1 MAKINVPRD
10 LFVTEL
16 QSMLYVEQKLA
27 DEVLPELSQEI
38 KNSDFKENVKEH
50 LVETRRHVANLERAF
65 ELLGE
70 QPKAD
75 KSHAIDGLV
84 AQHDKVFKNIASD
97 ELRDAFNAG
106 AAAKTEHLEIAAYES
121 MITTAEFLGEDEI
134 VHLLEENRDEEKQ
147 ALKKVEKASEQIAKE
162 SALAY

>member
-1 MAKINVPRD
+1 VPTISEPRD

-27 DEVLPELSQEI
+27 EEVLPELTKQISD
-38 KNSDFKENVKEH
+38 SDFQSDVEH
-50 LVETRRHVANLERAF
+50 HLEETRRHVSNLEKAF

-70 QPKAD
+70 DAKPD

-84 AQHDKVFKNIASD
+84 AQHDKVIKNIESD
-97 ELRDAFNAG
+97 ELKDLFNAG

-121 MITTAEFLGEDEI
+121 MISSAQSLGEQEI
-134 VHLLEENRDEEKQ
+134 ASLLEQNRDDERA
-147 ALKKVEKASEQIAKE
+147 ALEKVEKASKE
-162 SALAY
+162 ILAHTAA